1 MVTLD
6 DMANALGF
14 KTPQD
19 VKGFA
24 AYGEVKGINTD
35 ETYQVSLNGSTTTV
49 KCARLAGAHVG
60 DVVLVTVLNNG
71 YAVVTGC
78 VGGDKDALEALEK
91 SGATLQHFWHD
102 LAGAHVTEVTQEEYL
117 DDPEN
122 AGGNT
127 LITSDGM
134 AIRDGTTALA
144 TFEDGGITIGKTEET
159 HTEFNTDGL
168 KFYIDETVNPV
179 SLDVKQSSTGYR
191 WGKLFAKYNNTRQS
205 SVTVD
210 ADSHTA
216 YVENGVYTN
225 DPNDNE
231 WASELRVNARGIR
244 QIVQAGS
251 GIYTNA
257 EVTLQPL
264 SADPTNANYYKME
277 YYTNVPVRVQGH
289 DSEIGYTTEDVA
301 TGTLANTTAVTKLS
315 DLVTLSAGTWVVNA
329 SIRFTN
335 STQGTRA
342 AELHNGST
350 AISASYVAGPANGVV
365 ALNLNAVISSDNPI
379 DLDIYARQN
388 SGAAMSINTY
398 WQAVRIA

>member
-24 AYGEVKGINTD
+24 AYGEVKGINAD

-91 SGATLQHFWHD
+91 AGATLQHFWHD
-102 LAGAHVTEVTQEEYL
+102 LSGAHVTEVTQEEYL

-134 AIRDGTTALA
+134 AIRDGTKALA
-144 TFEDGGITIGKTEET
+144 SFGATESIMGPVDSRNVHITA
-159 HTEFNTDGL
+159 DGL
-168 KFYIDETVNPV
+168 GFYDKTNDQGSLLFNNVDVYGTSYKRLMLQAINSLRDSYANLIEIVDSNTMSSEVQLNAKSNNTYYGRLRLRNTSGSVIFGRIDSSGTDTQYSVLEFTRTGDITVN
-179 SLDVKQSSTGYR
+179 GH
-191 WGKLFAKYNNTRQS
+191 A
-205 SVTVD
+205 
-210 ADSHTA
+210 
-216 YVENGVYTN
+216 
-225 DPNDNE
+225 
-231 WASELRVNARGIR
+231 
-244 QIVQAGS
+244 
-251 GIYTNA
+251 
-257 EVTLQPL
+257 QP
-264 SADPTNANYYKME
+264 
-277 YYTNVPVRVQGH
+277 
-289 DSEIGYTTEDVA
+289 IGYTKEDVA
-301 TGTLANTTAVTKLS
+301 TNNLANTTALAKLS
-315 DLVTLSAGTWVVNA
+315 DLATLEAGTWIVNA

-335 STQGTRA
+335 STSGSRA

-350 AISASYVAGPANGVV
+350 AIGASYVAGPANGVV

-398 WQAVRIA
+398 WQAVRIL